1 MTSETQTQDPDLSI
15 FKQEYAVCTDSNCS
29 TCPAI
34 TRLFAALRYYALLN
48 VKEDEDHREIFASFV
63 YEIYGKV
70 VEDNNH
76 LMLIHA
82 DQLREIS
89 DLFGFKCE
97 MKTCQQT
104 QRHFESESTINIVG
118 DHSLNFFAN
127 LHDSLHFYI
136 CHCYDAGFRVD
147 ANEKSEESN
156 NDKGDQELFDAEFA
170 RMNTAI

>member
-1 MTSETQTQDPDLSI
+1 MTSQLQAETLNLSI

-118 DHSLNFFAN
+118 NGKCKNGAN
-127 LHDSLHFYI
+127 
-136 CHCYDAGFRVD
+136 RV
-147 ANEKSEESN
+147 KSTFEE
-156 NDKGDQELFDAEFA
+156 NDYLQD
-170 RMNTAI
+170 N

>member
-1 MTSETQTQDPDLSI
+1 M
-15 FKQEYAVCTDSNCS
+15 
-29 TCPAI
+29 
-34 TRLFAALRYYALLN
+34 
-48 VKEDEDHREIFASFV
+48 
-63 YEIYGKV
+63 G
-70 VEDNNH
+70 
-76 LMLIHA
+76 MLIHA

-127 LHDSLHFYI
+127 LLDSLHFYI

-147 ANEKSEESN
+147 ANEKHEESK
-156 NDKGDQELFDAEFA
+156 NDKSELFDADFN
-170 RMNTAI
+170 RMNKAIRQRDDLTASFERISSAANNSKFSIASAEEEDKGSWVFSRV